1 MMTDP
6 KPLLPPPMTLCPIL
20 TAAAIAKPR
29 AIETPRI
36 ALGVS
41 VGTPDKAAEPE
52 AVVCQGKQC
61 MFYIVQRDPVS
72 GQEVAGRCSVTMA
85 VVALGMLNETI
96 ARFSADPS
104 KKN

>member
-1 MMTDP
+1 MTDP
-6 KPLLPPPMTLCPIL
+6 KPLPPPMTLCPIL

-29 AIETPRI
+29 VIDTPRI

-41 VGTPDKAAEPE
+41 VGTPDRAPEPE

-61 MFYIVQRDPVS
+61 MLYIVQRDPVS
-72 GQEVAGRCSVTMA
+72 GAEVAGRCAITMG
-85 VVALGMLNETI
+85 VVAIGMLNETV
-96 ARFSADPS
+96 ARLSADPS